1 MATIRVQPRDTP
13 ADLPLE
19 SIDVEVDEA
28 LTVHAAQLEEW
39 VARTAHWELQYREGH
54 EFGKVNN
61 VEARMLFA
69 GPGHTCSLTFRL
81 DEIDSFQEFDGEVW
95 LLLDVNEG
103 IANGIHLAPTGLDVD
118 FFHIVGPPLGG
129 TAA

>member
-1 MATIRVQPRDTP
+1 MPTIRVQPRDTP

-39 VARTAHWELQYREGH
+39 AARMQHWELQYREGH
-54 EFGKVNN
+54 EFGKLNN
-61 VEARMLFA
+61 VEARLLFA
-69 GPGHTCSLTFRL
+69 GSGHTCSLTFRL
-81 DEIDSFQEFDGEVW
+81 DEVDSLQEFDDELW
-95 LLLDVNEG
+95 LLLDVNDG
-103 IANGIHLAPTGLDVD
+103 ISNGVHLSPGGLDVD